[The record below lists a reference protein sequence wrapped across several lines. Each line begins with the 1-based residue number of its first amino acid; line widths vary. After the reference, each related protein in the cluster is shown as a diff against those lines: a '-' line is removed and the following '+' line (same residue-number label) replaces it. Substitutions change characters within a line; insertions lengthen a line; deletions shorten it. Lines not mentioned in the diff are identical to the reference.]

1 MGWLPR
7 QLLQRL
13 LRRSIGQR
21 IPPPEPLASPR
32 DPAAGSGP
40 ESQDSREA
48 AKPRPRRATTQPLL
62 ITTTVVAGGALTLA
76 GLGLVTDRLLR
87 VTYNTWRPHLEA
99 QVGRIVGHPLRFGP
113 YEGIGPDGIRI
124 GTSRVLPGFAEGST
138 AAVQGVEVSLDPLAS
153 LRRGALVL
161 ELRFT
166 GTQVDLRPN
175 ARGQLWVLGTLPS
188 GGEPPRLAYRFRV
201 RDALRLRLHHA
212 DAGATPL
219 QLLLAGQVDLA
230 PREHSLEGQ
239 LRAWPEGGSGEI
251 VLSGRGQWR
260 THRWQLDLF
269 PQQLALSDLR
279 RLLPSGLLLEGKADG
294 RLRLTLQQGLL
305 GCQGEVALRQVRL
318 RRSGWAQALESGE
331 LPLRCQATSLVLRQA
346 PWRFGGWHGEISGSL
361 TADRQLRARAR
372 VLPPLGGRILA
383 RPIEARLQGRWS
395 RGSLHTEQLELASG
409 ASRLDARGELGTRL
423 ALAGSWHLQ
432 PQQLF
437 SAGNPAHWLGTGAI
451 SGGFQL
457 RGPLAAPELSLRG
470 ARQSF
475 HPLLGPWQANVNWR
489 AGVLRL
495 ERFEAGPLQARA
507 TLPLAVGRQ
516 GLTLGPVA
524 AWIDLRDL
532 PLSSL
537 DPLVGTSL
545 HGRLDARGWLRG
557 PLKAPVPDLEL
568 TLRDPGAGPLQL
580 REHWRG
586 QLRGEAQG
594 GARLQL
600 DAGADALP
608 GQLAAWLTPHW
619 RPTRLRLE
627 RDGGLLELAGE
638 PRQFRWTA
646 RDLPLHGLEL
656 LVAGAHF
663 PQPMEGRLGGMGEL
677 GLQPFGFSGRV
688 NLKEPGLFGLGGRL
702 LTADFHYRDRRY
714 RLKGSLQ
721 PLSPGTIDGELEG
734 RWQGPFQARLQARG
748 LSSLLAQQLADAWEL
763 WQGRRRPGST
773 PGSGADLGSQA
784 ITTLGMA
791 LEQQI
796 QVLDQ
801 VRERLGA
808 WEIQQRQR
816 DRAARLAGLQMR
828 LDADLTLAG
837 PSLRQVR
844 ADLDARG
851 HLWLNAKDRDLALA
865 RDPFQVR
872 LQGPL
877 SGGEG
882 RFSLTGLTLAL
893 LSLLT
898 PVPESLRGYLNAT
911 GSYRLGRGRPQLA
924 LELSLDQAQL
934 GERALSLERGGLSL
948 GPRGLNLDL
957 VLKPQGS
964 SGSIDLTGL
973 LPLDPGSEEL
983 RLRLASRG
991 DGLVFL
997 SDLAGPG
1004 LRWRGGKVDLQLLMR
1019 GSLRDPIANGFLR
1032 IRDGSTDLVGLT
1044 LRQVQ
1049 ATVLFD
1055 FQQLQLQELHG
1066 RVGQR
1071 GEISGDGTLGL
1082 VRELGAQPTLTLKLS
1097 QVPFRQERINAM
1109 ADGNLELGGSLLA
1122 PQLGGAVRI
1131 SQGTINVTPAGIAPL
1146 EKDRGAPGGRA
1157 SGSGHGAS
1165 GEVHSAN
1172 DLLQRRW
1179 TFREPLQLLGP
1190 TLDSGTA
1197 RSLEAAIPRL
1207 PWLQFTNLRLV
1218 FGPNLRMVLPA
1229 IANFTT
1235 GGALRLNGH
1244 LDPTLQASGVVR
1256 LLKGRLNLFTTTFSL
1271 DPDTPN
1277 VAVFTPSQGL
1287 VPYLDIALRSRVADN
1302 RNQPLSPS
1310 LSPGESTALP
1320 ILSEKDSQAGFSNFN
1335 QLNLI
1340 LVTVSVSGPADELA
1354 QNIRLRSSPP
1364 LSQERLLALIGGN
1377 SLAGLQGGEAGTALA
1392 TALGQSLLSPLLGS
1406 LTDALGQRVS
1416 LALYPTYVNQ
1426 AISDGAAP
1434 SGERI
1439 APQLVLAA
1447 EVGYDLTNRLN
1458 ASLLAAPNRSDVPPQ
1473 LNLNYKASNNL
1484 SLEGSVD
1491 TEGTWQTQLQ
1501 LFLRF

>member
-1 MGWLPR
+1 V
-7 QLLQRL
+7 LQ
-13 LRRSIGQR
+13 
-21 IPPPEPLASPR
+21 
-32 DPAAGSGP
+32 
-40 ESQDSREA
+40 
-48 AKPRPRRATTQPLL
+48 
-62 ITTTVVAGGALTLA
+62 
-76 GLGLVTDRLLR
+76 
-87 VTYNTWRPHLEA
+87 
-99 QVGRIVGHPLRFGP
+99 
-113 YEGIGPDGIRI
+113 
-124 GTSRVLPGFAEGST
+124 
-138 AAVQGVEVSLDPLAS
+138 
-153 LRRGALVL
+153 
-161 ELRFT
+161 
-166 GTQVDLRPN
+166 
-175 ARGQLWVLGTLPS
+175 
-188 GGEPPRLAYRFRV
+188 
-201 RDALRLRLHHA
+201 
-212 DAGATPL
+212 
-219 QLLLAGQVDLA
+219 
-230 PREHSLEGQ
+230 
-239 LRAWPEGGSGEI
+239 
-251 VLSGRGQWR
+251 
-260 THRWQLDLF
+260 
-269 PQQLALSDLR
+269 
-279 RLLPSGLLLEGKADG
+279 
-294 RLRLTLQQGLL
+294 
-305 GCQGEVALRQVRL
+305 
-318 RRSGWAQALESGE
+318 
-331 LPLRCQATSLVLRQA
+331 QA
-346 PWRFGGWHGEISGSL
+346 PWRFGGWHGQISGSL
-361 TADRQLRARAR
+361 DTDRQLHVRARA
-372 VLPPLGGRILA
+372 LA
-383 RPIEARLQGRWS
+383 PSRQAIRLRPIEARLDGRWS
-395 RGSLHTEQLELASG
+395 HGSILTDQLELVSG
-409 ASRLDARGELGTRL
+409 TARLGARGVIGPRL
-423 ALAGSWHLQ
+423 ALEGWWQLQ
-432 PQQLF
+432 PQQFLQ
-437 SAGNPAHWLGTGAI
+437 AGNPPDWLGTGAI

-457 RGPLAAPELSLRG
+457 RGPLGAPELALRG
-470 ARQSF
+470 ARQAS
-475 HPLLGPWQANVNWR
+475 HPLLGPWYADVNWR
-489 AGVLRL
+489 AGVLHL

-507 TLPLAVGRQ
+507 SLPLALGRQ
-516 GLTLGPVA
+516 GLTLGPVK

-545 HGRLDARGWLRG
+545 HGRLNARGWLRG
-557 PLKAPVPDLEL
+557 PLKAPVPDLAL

-580 REHWRG
+580 REGWHG
-586 QLRGEAQG
+586 QLQGEERG

-600 DAGADALP
+600 DADGDALP
-608 GQLAAWLTPHW
+608 GRLAAWLTPHW
-619 RPTRLRLE
+619 RPTRLRME
-627 RDGGLLELAGE
+627 RDGGLLELAGD

-646 RDLPLHGLEL
+646 RHLPLHGLEL
-656 LVAGAHF
+656 LVGGAHP
-663 PQPMEGRLGGMGEL
+663 PQPVEGRLGGVGEL
-677 GLQPFGFSGRV
+677 GLQPLGFRGRV
-688 NLKEPGLFGLGGRL
+688 TLEEPGLFGLGGRL
-702 LTADFHYRDRRY
+702 LTADVHYADRRY
-714 RLKGSLQ
+714 HLTGSLQ
-721 PLSPGTIDGELEG
+721 PLSPGSIEGELDG

-748 LSSLLAQQLADAWEL
+748 LSSLLAQQLSDAWEQ
-763 WQGRRRPGST
+763 WRGRRRPGSSL
-773 PGSGADLGSQA
+773 GSAADLGSQA
-784 ITTLGMA
+784 IATVGLA

-801 VRERLGA
+801 VRERLGV
-808 WEIQQRQR
+808 WEMRQQQR
-816 DRAARLAGLQMR
+816 DRAARLAALQMR

-837 PSLRQVR
+837 PSLRQLR

-851 HLWLNAKDRDLALA
+851 HLWLSAKDRDLALA

-877 SGGEG
+877 SGGGG
-882 RFSLTGLTLAL
+882 RFSLSGLTLAL

-911 GSYRLGRGRPQLA
+911 GRYRLGRGRPQLT

-948 GPRGLNLDL
+948 GPQGLTLDL
-957 VLKPQGS
+957 ALKPQGS

-973 LPLDPGSEEL
+973 LPLDPGSEDL

-991 DGLVFL
+991 DGLIFL
-997 SDLAGPG
+997 SELAGPG
-1004 LRWRGGKVDLQLLMR
+1004 LRWRGGHVDLQLLMR

-1032 IRDGSTDLVGLT
+1032 IRDGSTDLVGLS

-1049 ATVLFD
+1049 ATILFD
-1055 FQQLQLQELHG
+1055 FQQLLLQELHG

-1071 GEISGDGTLGL
+1071 GEISGEGKLGL
-1082 VRELGAQPTLTLKLS
+1082 VRELGAEPTLSVKLS
-1097 QVPFRQERINAM
+1097 QVPFRQARINAV

-1131 SQGTINVTPAGIAPL
+1131 SQGTINVNPAGIAPL
-1146 EKDRGAPGGRA
+1146 EQDRGAPPGRTP
-1157 SGSGHGAS
+1157 GSGHGAP

-1179 TFREPLQLLGP
+1179 NFREPLQLLGP

-1207 PWLQFTNLRLV
+1207 SWLQFSDLRLV

-1244 LDPTLQASGVVR
+1244 LDPTLRASGVVR

-1310 LSPGESTALP
+1310 LSSGETTALP
-1320 ILSEKDSQAGFSNFN
+1320 VLTEKDSQAGFTNLN

-1406 LTDALGQRVS
+1406 LTDALGERVS

-1426 AISDGAAP
+1426 AISDRAAT

-1447 EVGYDLTNRLN
+1447 EVGYDLTRRLN

-1473 LNLNYKASNNL
+1473 LNLNYKASPNL

-1491 TEGTWQTQLQ
+1491 TEGSWQTQLQ